1 VKVSWCLRNRR
12 PGGAAPCARSPPI
25 GIQVFT
31 FLHQF
36 KNVRTSI
43 RAKLR
48 QDPISRRTPD
58 DTEHSPLTIALCDGA
73 LSPMSNVGNFARES
87 GELRDLENE
96 NLAAVSENEAKKDIF
111 EIKIL
116 IDR

>member
-1 VKVSWCLRNRR
+1 
-12 PGGAAPCARSPPI
+12 
-25 GIQVFT
+25 
-31 FLHQF
+31 
-36 KNVRTSI
+36 
-43 RAKLR
+43 
-48 QDPISRRTPD
+48 
-58 DTEHSPLTIALCDGA
+58 
-73 LSPMSNVGNFARES
+73 MSNVGNFATES